1 MSELLRLH
9 VIPGG
14 RADQPPKKNAL
25 KEAPKAPAKE
35 PADPEPLWREVLGD
49 QLRELRREQQESL
62 AETAARAGI
71 SPQYLSEVERGLK
84 EPSSEMIAAV
94 AGALGTTLGGLAES
108 VADVLRVRQR
118 RRLCAGEVGT
128 GDVAVRRPDRA
139 GAGGLSGGSAGAA
152 ARGWA
157 GASGVGRPLKS
168 RRLGAGESA
177 LPDRCPARS
186 SAYSRGPSTWSASPY
201 STAAAP

>member
-14 RADQPPKKNAL
+14 RADQPAGQPAEQPAR
-25 KEAPKAPAKE
+25 KEAPKAPATAKE
-35 PADPEPLWREVLGD
+35 PAAPEPLWREVLGD
-49 QLRELRREQQESL
+49 QLRELRRSHRESL

-108 VADVLRVRQR
+108 VADVLRAQRQAATLGSR
-118 RRLCAGEVGT
+118 HDL
-128 GDVAVRRPDRA
+128 AVRRELGARRELAARRP
-139 GAGGLSGGSAGAA
+139 AGGPVLLALAA
-152 ARGWA
+152 
-157 GASGVGRPLKS
+157 
-168 RRLGAGESA
+168 
-177 LPDRCPARS
+177 
-186 SAYSRGPSTWSASPY
+186 
-201 STAAAP
+201 